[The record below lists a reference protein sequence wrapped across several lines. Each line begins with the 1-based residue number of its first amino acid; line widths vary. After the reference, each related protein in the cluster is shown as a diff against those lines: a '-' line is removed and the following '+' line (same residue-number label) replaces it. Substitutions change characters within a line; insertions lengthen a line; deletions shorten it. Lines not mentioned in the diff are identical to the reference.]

1 MKEKEKGK
9 MTPPR
14 EDDLLSQ
21 INMNLYA
28 LAGYLAG
35 FLAMLRA
42 TPRPPPR

>member
-9 MTPPR
+9 TMPPR

-21 INMNLYA
+21 LNTNLYA

-42 TPRPPPR
+42 SPRPRPR